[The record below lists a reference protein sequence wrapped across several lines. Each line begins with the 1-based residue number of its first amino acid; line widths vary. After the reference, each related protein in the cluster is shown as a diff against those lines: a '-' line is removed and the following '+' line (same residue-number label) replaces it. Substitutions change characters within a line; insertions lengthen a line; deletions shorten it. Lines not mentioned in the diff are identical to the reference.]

1 VADERSFFETG
12 LDEPLIVAN
21 EPRPPREKS
30 NPPQWLRKRLF
41 NSWYNS
47 AVTLVLIPVIAY
59 LGWRFFSF
67 LVFNARWDPVRNN
80 LTLFMVGRFPRA
92 ELWRV
97 VAQVV
102 IWSSAIGLAWG
113 AAVAGAKAR
122 ALRAGLPYRED
133 PLLAKVRRYGALLV
147 IVGLF
152 LAMTQTWGPLIIF
165 AGSVASA
172 AVLQF
177 LGSRTAAEHVAFLWA
192 GVAVLG
198 VAGFQVVSGFYG
210 NGWLWMGV
218 PIAVAASKLVGR
230 IEWSS
235 PLAARLARLGG
246 VAVVLVVAYVAYM
259 VIDHRGVGWEQWE
272 GLRLNLLAAPIA
284 IVLAFPLGVALAI
297 ARRSSFPALRII
309 STGYIELIRGV
320 PLISLLLMGQFFIGF
335 FLNTTTPLSSIT
347 RAITALTMFTSAY
360 IAEIVRGG
368 LQSIP
373 RVQVEAGQSVGL
385 RPFTIIRL
393 IVLPQALRNVIPA
406 MVGQFIALTKDTTLL
421 SIIAVADLLY
431 VRGIVHAQ
439 AEYRAFG
446 IAETLV
452 FVALIFW
459 AITFS
464 MSRESQRL
472 ERKLGVG
479 ER

>member
-1 VADERSFFETG
+1 MTDQPRFMESG
-12 LDEPLIVAN
+12 LREPLVVIDEA
-21 EPRPPREKS
+21 PPPREKL
-30 NPPQWLRKRLF
+30 PPLRWLRKRLF
-41 NSWYNS
+41 NNWYNGTIT
-47 AVTLVLIPVIAY
+47 VVLAPILAY
-59 LGWRFFSF
+59 LLYRFFMF
-67 LVFNARWDPVRNN
+67 FFFNARWDPITSN
-80 LTLFMVGRFPRA
+80 LTLFMVGRYPRE

-102 IWSSAIGLAWG
+102 LWSSAIGLAWG

-122 ALRAGLPYRED
+122 ALRAGMKYRED
-133 PLLAKVRRYGALLV
+133 PILSKARRYWGMLLAL
-147 IVGLF
+147 GLI
-152 LAMTQTWGPLIIF
+152 LAMTRTFGPLILF
-165 AGSVASA
+165 TGSLVIAMA
-172 AVLQF
+172 LQY
-177 LGSRTAAEHVAFLWA
+177 LGSRTPAEHVPYLWA

-198 VAGFQVVSGFYG
+198 VTGFQIVSGFYG
-210 NGWLWMGV
+210 SGWLWMGL
-218 PIAVAASKLVGR
+218 PVGF
-230 IEWSS
+230 
-235 PLAARLARLGG
+235 ALARLVAGFG
-246 VAVVLVVAYVAYM
+246 SSNPKVKRLIRFAVIAVVLVAAYVAYG
-259 VIDHRGVGWEQWE
+259 VIDHRGVGWSRWE
-272 GLRLNLLAAPIA
+272 GLRLNLLAAPLA
-284 IVLAFPLGVALAI
+284 IVFAFPIGVGLAL
-297 ARRSSFPALRII
+297 ARRSSFPALRYI

-335 FLNTTTPLSSIT
+335 FLDTDTPLSSVT
-347 RAITALTMFTSAY
+347 RAITVLTLFTSAY

-368 LQSIP
+368 LQSVPKGQI
-373 RVQVEAGQSVGL
+373 EAGQSVGL
-385 RPFTIIRL
+385 RPFTVTRL

-439 AEYRAFG
+439 AEFRAFG
-446 IAETLV
+446 IAETMV
-452 FVALIFW
+452 FVAFIFW

>member
-1 VADERSFFETG
+1 
-12 LDEPLIVAN
+12 
-21 EPRPPREKS
+21 
-30 NPPQWLRKRLF
+30 
-41 NSWYNS
+41 
-47 AVTLVLIPVIAY
+47 
-59 LGWRFFSF
+59 
-67 LVFNARWDPVRNN
+67 
-80 LTLFMVGRFPRA
+80 
-92 ELWRV
+92 
-97 VAQVV
+97 
-102 IWSSAIGLAWG
+102 
-113 AAVAGAKAR
+113 
-122 ALRAGLPYRED
+122 
-133 PLLAKVRRYGALLV
+133 
-147 IVGLF
+147 
-152 LAMTQTWGPLIIF
+152 
-165 AGSVASA
+165 
-172 AVLQF
+172 
-177 LGSRTAAEHVAFLWA
+177 
-192 GVAVLG
+192 
-198 VAGFQVVSGFYG
+198 
-210 NGWLWMGV
+210 
-218 PIAVAASKLVGR
+218 
-230 IEWSS
+230 
-235 PLAARLARLGG
+235 
-246 VAVVLVVAYVAYM
+246 VVAYVAYM